1 MTDVD
6 QERARLHG
14 AWPNEF
20 ADGERCGFRAR
31 FDGKR
36 EPGGFPRGFHQR
48 PLEQRNSWFAGY
60 NFGRCERQYYERG
73 RR

>member
-1 MTDVD
+1 MSAVD
-6 QERARLHG
+6 QERTHLHG

-36 EPGGFPRGFHQR
+36 SPGGYPQDFHRQ
-48 PLEQRNSWFAGY
+48 PLAQRNAWFAGY
-60 NFGRCERQYYERG
+60 NLGAVQRALRERTR
-73 RR
+73 